1 MIIDDVATQANSLLI
16 HHPDAITDFNLFKKR
31 QNIKPNRAIKPTKD
45 NANGENNLI
54 GCFRSDRNK
63 RNIGNGYFS

>member
-1 MIIDDVATQANSLLI
+1 MGKMKKPYLQNI
-16 HHPDAITDFNLFKKR
+16 LFRKR
-31 QNIKPNRAIKPTKD
+31 SNIKPNRVIKPTKD
-45 NANGENNLI
+45 NDNGEKNLI